1 MRLFWSKKRVALLA
15 GAAVGIAAA
24 ATILPLTAS
33 GAAHQRLYIG
43 MNLQFTGPTTAG
55 GTFVASGAVSDSGSV
70 SVDHLALVPIG
81 HSDSANLSGDETFTS
96 PSGTIVTHFEGMA
109 FPLSSPPPPLH
120 VSGDSEDEPPEIV
133 AENSL
138 VDFPVILHGGEP
150 LLWGKENFHRFAEGC
165 EGVGHKPV
173 ELCTVMTDGSVE
185 AQIRLTLFTRES
197 P

>member
-109 FPLSSPPPPLH
+109 FPLSSPH
-120 VSGDSEDEPPEIV
+120 QAGKGQFRIVSGSGAYAGLEGQGTFLIV
-133 AENSL
+133 
-138 VDFPVILHGGEP
+138 VDPISNES
-150 LLWGKENFHRFAEGC
+150 
-165 EGVGHKPV
+165 VGT
-173 ELCTVMTDGSVE
+173 EEASVNG
-185 AQIRLTLFTRES
+185 
-197 P
+197 